1 MGAELR
7 LGGRAVAQER
17 MDSHGETEKGI
28 FQTLVLRGKE
38 NDESKSDTCLE
49 GDLNSLG
56 GVAKKEEEDTLE
68 QGDGLGEEKSQV
80 GPRESLGN

>member
-1 MGAELR
+1 MTKNADFGPNF
-7 LGGRAVAQER
+7 GRFW
-17 MDSHGETEKGI
+17 GKG
-28 FQTLVLRGKE
+28 RGKE
-38 NDESKSDTCLE
+38 NDESTRDLE

-56 GVAKKEEEDTLE
+56 WVAKKEEEDTLE

>member
-1 MGAELR
+1 
-7 LGGRAVAQER
+7 
-17 MDSHGETEKGI
+17 MDSHEETEKGI
-28 FQTLVLRGKE
+28 FETLVLRGKE
-38 NDESKSDTCLE
+38 NNVSTRDLE

-80 GPRESLGN
+80 EPRESLGN

>member
-17 MDSHGETEKGI
+17 MDSHEETEKGI
-28 FQTLVLRGKE
+28 FETLVLRGKE
-38 NDESKSDTCLE
+38 NDESTRDLE

-56 GVAKKEEEDTLE
+56 WVAKKEEEEDTLE

-80 GPRESLGN
+80 GQRESLGT